1 MGRWTAV
8 VAGKLPTLNDLLR
21 PESKR
26 ARNAVKQRA
35 QARVAAALR
44 EACVPAL
51 RAPVRVAVD
60 CYEPSRRRD
69 KDNVHSFA
77 CKVALDAL
85 QREGVLENDDWT
97 WCPEVPGG
105 GVWRDRGRPRVEITV
120 EGEER

>member
-1 MGRWTAV
+1 MGSWTAV

-44 EACVPAL
+44 EAGVPAL

-60 CYEPSRRRD
+60 CYEPSRNRD
-69 KDNVHSFA
+69 KDNVHAFA

-85 QREGVLENDDWT
+85 QREGVLENDNWK
-97 WCPEVPGG
+97 WCPELPGG
-105 GVWRDRGRPRVEITV
+105 GVWLDRERPRVEITV
-120 EGEER
+120 EGDER